1 MADARVSVREVVV
14 CNDRCGCPSPC
25 PGGGSCRT
33 NRPFDC
39 CDSLSLV
46 LPLKLSGPNY
56 MPTSLLL
63 LSTVM
68 TYRCTTTETT
78 SGADHKRCSCGDHC
92 GCNPCTC
99 SKDDVAAGTGKLY
112 CKCGTGC
119 TCATCAS

>member
-1 MADARVSVREVVV
+1 
-14 CNDRCGCPSPC
+14 
-25 PGGGSCRT
+25 
-33 NRPFDC
+33 
-39 CDSLSLV
+39 
-46 LPLKLSGPNY
+46 

-68 TYRCTTTETT
+68 TYRCTATETT